1 MIRNARGFTLLEV
14 LLATLLL
21 AVLIAGAY
29 GGLRAS
35 AHAMRA
41 GEATIDRTDRL
52 RTAQQFVRRQL
63 SHILPLTYTRDDNT
77 GVSYVFEGT
86 ARSMR
91 FVAPM
96 PGYLSRGG
104 PYVQTLELAAGKQ
117 GLQLQF
123 TDRMLNGYEDPSPD
137 TADPVV
143 LLDHIASGHF
153 AYRSLDDQ
161 GNLEDWSTDWR
172 EPEIT
177 PLMIRI
183 ELTMQP
189 DAQLAWPTLDVA
201 PVLDAGARRAG
212 IPRLMPGQGR

>member
-1 MIRNARGFTLLEV
+1 
-14 LLATLLL
+14 
-21 AVLIAGAY
+21 
-29 GGLRAS
+29 
-35 AHAMRA
+35 
-41 GEATIDRTDRL
+41 
-52 RTAQQFVRRQL
+52 
-63 SHILPLTYTRDDNT
+63 
-77 GVSYVFEGT
+77 
-86 ARSMR
+86 
-91 FVAPM
+91 
-96 PGYLSRGG
+96 
-104 PYVQTLELAAGKQ
+104 
-117 GLQLQF
+117 
-123 TDRMLNGYEDPSPD
+123 MLNGYEDPSPD